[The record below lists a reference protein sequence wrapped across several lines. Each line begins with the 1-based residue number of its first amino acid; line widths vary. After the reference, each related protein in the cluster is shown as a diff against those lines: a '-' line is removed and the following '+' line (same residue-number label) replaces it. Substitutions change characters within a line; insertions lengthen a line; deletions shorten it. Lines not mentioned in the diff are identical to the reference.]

1 MGITVSTVL
10 RASIQA
16 HLLRS
21 VKLYASTVML
31 GSTVGPQTRSY
42 MDLIFA
48 CNAHGTAQVGLVPSL
63 DLAMLLRP
71 SVLATLATLFPRA
84 FHGTQQKTFDY
95 QQRSFVSRA
104 LQARISLKQCNG
116 EKSGTRQ
123 SLCILLVYRVP
134 RT

>member
-10 RASIQA
+10 RASIRA

-21 VKLYASTVML
+21 TKLHASTVML
-31 GSTVGPQTRSY
+31 DFTVITQTRSY

-48 CNAHGTAQVGLVPSL
+48 CNVHRTAQVGLVPSL

-71 SVLATLATLFPRA
+71 SVLAMLATLFPRA

-95 QQRSFVSRA
+95 QQSSFVSRA
-104 LQARISLKQCNG
+104 LLARISLRRCNG
-116 EKSGTRQ
+116 EKSNTMRTTGLNQ
-123 SLCILLVYRVP
+123 LV
-134 RT
+134 